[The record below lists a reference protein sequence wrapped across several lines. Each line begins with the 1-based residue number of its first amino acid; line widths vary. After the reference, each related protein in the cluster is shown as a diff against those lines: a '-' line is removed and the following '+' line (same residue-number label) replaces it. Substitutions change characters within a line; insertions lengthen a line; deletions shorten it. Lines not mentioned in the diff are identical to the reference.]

1 MKSLHDL
8 MAVNPGFNSARI
20 STIKISPNQSFCA
33 RRESCIAFYSRLM
46 EHARGLSG
54 IINLAVANTVPLD
67 GELPAIPA
75 DVQDHPRTADFPSP
89 MLWTGAVSPS
99 YFRLMQISLIAGRW
113 FSEADGANAAPVI
126 LISASTA
133 RRFWPGVNP
142 IGKHIRRAGEKGW
155 RAVIGVVADVKQFN
169 LANQSP
175 SSVSGAIYMPY
186 AQAVDGNGQIPAV
199 MDLVVKTT
207 ATAEQAALELRGIA
221 TNADPDVPVGRVIK
235 LTDIVGGSIAGFRS
249 TIWVFLS
256 FAAGA
261 LLLAAIGL
269 YGLISY
275 SVSQRTYEISVRM
288 SIGATASSVF
298 GLILSQSVRIA
309 LIGIVGGIGA
319 ALLLTRL
326 LSRMLFGVTATDP
339 LTFTSVAVLVFVVT
353 VTATSIP
360 AWRAARIDPIRIL
373 RAE

>member
-1 MKSLHDL
+1 
-8 MAVNPGFNSARI
+8 
-20 STIKISPNQSFCA
+20 
-33 RRESCIAFYSRLM
+33 
-46 EHARGLSG
+46 
-54 IINLAVANTVPLD
+54 
-67 GELPAIPA
+67 
-75 DVQDHPRTADFPSP
+75 
-89 MLWTGAVSPS
+89 
-99 YFRLMQISLIAGRW
+99 
-113 FSEADGANAAPVI
+113 
-126 LISASTA
+126 
-133 RRFWPGVNP
+133 
-142 IGKHIRRAGEKGW
+142 
-155 RAVIGVVADVKQFN
+155 
-169 LANQSP
+169 
-175 SSVSGAIYMPY
+175 
-186 AQAVDGNGQIPAV
+186 
-199 MDLVVKTT
+199 VKTT
-207 ATAEQAALELRGIA
+207 ATAKQAALELRGIA
-221 TNADPDVPVGRVIK
+221 MNADPDVPVGRVIK
-235 LTDIVGGSIAGFRS
+235 LTDIVEGSIAGFRS

-288 SIGATASSVF
+288 SIGATASSVI
-298 GLILSQSVRIA
+298 GLILSQSLRIA

-360 AWRAARIDPIRIL
+360 AWRAARIDPIRTL